1 MATTSTRAISR
12 GVATVAPLAT
22 TARRRTGIDRAYYV
36 MLLPVVALFTLFI
49 IVPAAIGVF
58 YSFTNFV
65 GYGAWHFVGLTNYLS
80 VFTDPTIL
88 HAYGFTLLFAVITTV
103 IVNIIALTLAMGL
116 NSRIKWR
123 VGLRGLFFVP
133 MVISGLVIAYVFN
146 YFFSTSL
153 PAIASSL
160 HIGFLESSALASPH
174 LAFMAIVIVSAWQ
187 ACPGAIIIYL
197 AGLLAIPTEVYEA
210 GSIDGATSWR
220 KFTHITFPLVFGY
233 LIINTI
239 LGFKGFLNAYEII
252 VALTNGGPGTST
264 FSVTMAIFTGFTN
277 GDYAYQMANAVLF
290 FIVAV
295 TFSLLQLTLIR
306 RRGVSL

>member
-1 MATTSTRAISR
+1 MATTATRAVSR
-12 GVATVAPLAT
+12 SATAAT
-22 TARRRTGIDRAYYV
+22 SRTATRRKPRGIDKTYYL
-36 MLLPVVALFTLFI
+36 MLVPVVALFTLFI
-49 IVPAAIGVF
+49 MVPAAIGVV

-65 GYGAWHFVGLTNYLS
+65 GYGGWHWVGLTNYVSLFS
-80 VFTDPTIL
+80 DPNVL
-88 HAYGFTLLFAVITTV
+88 HSYAFTLVFAVITTV
-103 IVNIIALTLAMGL
+103 VVNVIALSLAMGL
-116 NSRIKWR
+116 NSRIKWK
-123 VGLRGLFFVP
+123 VGLRGTFFVP

-153 PAIASSL
+153 PAIATTL
-160 HIGFLESSALASPH
+160 HIGFLQSSALASPH
-174 LAFMAIVIVSAWQ
+174 LATLAIIIVSAWQ

-220 KFTHITFPLVFGY
+220 KFTQITFPLVFGY

-239 LGFKGFLNAYEII
+239 LGFKGFLNAYEVI

-264 FSVTMAIFTGFTN
+264 MSVTMTIFTGFTS
-277 GDYAYQMANAVLF
+277 GDYAYQMANAVVF

-295 TFSLLQLTLIR
+295 VFSLMQLSLIR